1 MSFKSGNN
9 LFYWQD
15 VKCRLTWRH
24 TPQYTPLW
32 SREKL
37 ELGGAIRRKQR
48 AMNIRMS
55 QWADSRLSLAHEWSG
70 PILAAWIN

>member
-37 ELGGAIRRKQR
+37 ELGGGYQEEAE
-48 AMNIRMS
+48 S
-55 QWADSRLSLAHEWSG
+55 HEHKNVPVGRFKTLFG
-70 PILAAWIN
+70 P